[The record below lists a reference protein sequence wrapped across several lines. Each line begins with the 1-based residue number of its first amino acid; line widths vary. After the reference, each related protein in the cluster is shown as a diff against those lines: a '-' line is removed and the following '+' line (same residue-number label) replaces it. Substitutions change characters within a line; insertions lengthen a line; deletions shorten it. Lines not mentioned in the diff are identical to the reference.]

1 MRSSMSAFLAGA
13 LIALTAGSV
22 AAQSG
27 APSRVSLGATGGFG
41 QTWDDE
47 GSIGSGW
54 LAGAYADVRILTH
67 TDAEFSVDWLR
78 HDRSTGAFQA
88 EGHTTFVSAALR
100 QRFGGDRANGY
111 ALGGVA
117 LGAHKGTAGFP
128 GVENLINHNSST
140 HGGFLFGGG
149 LSFRVGERMELGPVI
164 RIAVLGA
171 NVDSDPASAIMA
183 GVRIGI
189 R

>member
-1 MRSSMSAFLAGA
+1 MRSRITAFFTG
-13 LIALTAGSV
+13 IAIVLTAGSV

-27 APSRVSLGATGGFG
+27 APSRLSVGATGGFG

-54 LAGAYADVRILTH
+54 LAGAYGDVRLLSH
-67 TDAEFSVDWLR
+67 MDAEFSVDWLR

-88 EGHTTFVSAALR
+88 EGHTTFVSAVLR
-100 QRFGGDRANGY
+100 QRFGGDRANAY
-111 ALGGVA
+111 VLGGVT
-117 LGAHKGTAGFP
+117 LGAHTGTAGFP
-128 GVENLINHNSST
+128 AEDLINHNSST
-140 HGGFLFGGG
+140 HGGFMFGGG

-164 RIAVLGA
+164 RIAMLGA
-171 NVDSDPASAIMA
+171 NVDSDPASAITA
-183 GVRIGI
+183 GFRIGI

>member
-1 MRSSMSAFLAGA
+1 MRSSIAA
-13 LIALTAGSV
+13 LVTCVSIALTSGSA

-27 APSRVSLGATGGFG
+27 APSRLSLGATGGFG

-47 GSIGSGW
+47 GSIGTGW
-54 LAGAYADVRILTH
+54 LAGACGDVRLLSH

-111 ALGGVA
+111 VLGGVT
-117 LGAHKGTAGFP
+117 LGAHTGTAGFP
-128 GVENLINHNSST
+128 AENLINHNSST
-140 HGGFLFGGG
+140 HGGFMFGGG

-183 GVRIGI
+183 GFRIGL